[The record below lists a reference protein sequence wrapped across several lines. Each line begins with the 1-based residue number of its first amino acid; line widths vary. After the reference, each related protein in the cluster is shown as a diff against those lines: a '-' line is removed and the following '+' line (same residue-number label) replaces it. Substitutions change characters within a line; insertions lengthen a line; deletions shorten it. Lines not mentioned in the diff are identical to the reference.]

1 MLETGKESLTG
12 KEALVSGAIGLSPLS
27 IILTDPRLED
37 NPVTYVNRAF
47 EVLTLFSREFAI
59 GRNCRFLQ
67 GPGTDP
73 EDVERIRE
81 GLRSE
86 KEFEVTITNHRAD
99 GTTFRNHLLIA
110 PIHGADG
117 ELSAYFGLQRE
128 APAEDAGRP
137 SREADTV
144 ALLRELQHRVK
155 NHLAL
160 IVSMIRVQSRRE
172 VTPRSLKSISRRI
185 EALSVLYDEL
195 LAGGL
200 QEKPRQDVSAGAYLG
215 RIASVLTSIQPH
227 AGVRVNVE
235 CEDIALP
242 VDQAARL
249 GLLLS
254 EFLTNALE
262 HAFEGRDAGLVD
274 VRFYRLSGGGIRL
287 SVEDD
292 GKGMPEG
299 ADWPFGAQSIEAQTD
314 RAAQG
319 TGALDTTGG
328 EARPGVGGSIV
339 AALTES
345 LGATLSVTRPKHGTI
360 VTVDI

>member
-1 MLETGKESLTG
+1 MLETGPEGLTS
-12 KEALVSGAIGLSPLS
+12 KDNLVSGAISQSPLS
-27 IILTDPRLED
+27 IVLTDPRLED
-37 NPVTYVNRAF
+37 NPITYVNRAF
-47 EVLTLFSREFAI
+47 EVLTLYSREFAI

-67 GPGTDP
+67 GPDTDP
-73 EDVERIRE
+73 GDVDRIRE

-86 KEFEVTITNHRAD
+86 REFEVTLLNHRAD
-99 GTTFRNHLLIA
+99 GSVFRNQLLIA
-110 PIHGADG
+110 PIHDADG
-117 ELSAYFGLQRE
+117 VLTAYFGLQRE
-128 APAEDAGRP
+128 IPAGKAYP
-137 SREADTV
+137 ARETDSV

-172 VTPRSLKSISRRI
+172 VTPQSLRSISRRI

-195 LAGGL
+195 LAGGM
-200 QEKPRQDVSAGAYLG
+200 PDTIRQDVSAGAYLG
-215 RIASVLTSIQPH
+215 RIASVLTAIQPH
-227 AGVRVNVE
+227 PGVRVNVE

-292 GKGMPEG
+292 GRGMPAG
-299 ADWPFGAQSIEAQTD
+299 SNWPFGAPSLEAQRD
-314 RAAQG
+314 RAAQEG
-319 TGALDTTGG
+319 GALETTGG
-328 EARPGVGGSIV
+328 DARPGVGGSIV
-339 AALTES
+339 AALTDS